1 MGLLITTKNEE
12 QIYDTD
18 LHLFI
23 KNVEVSAP
31 SLETNLSKVRGR
43 NGQINYGSTHIAKTI
58 VITAWLF
65 SKDEERQAIDRDR
78 IYDVF
83 SDEEP
88 FYITELFDSV
98 LYRFERPGE
107 TTGFQLVD
115 LERPK
120 YAYRCRYY
128 VLASAEPKVEFIG
141 RHEGGFISNVSIE
154 LQTAELPYGES
165 LPRNEIVQNGVIPYR
180 GTAKCSQ
187 LESPFTLK
195 ATAQKDGKDATFTI
209 QDRTLTYTGSYKK
222 NDVFEFN
229 GVSNLQNA
237 VNINDKTNYEYFI
250 LTKDNRNQNTV
261 ATNKPDDFLLEVVG
275 YKELYK

>member
-1 MGLLITTKNEE
+1 MGLLVTTKNNE

-23 KNVEVSAP
+23 RNVEVSAP

-43 NGQINYGSTHIAKTI
+43 NGQINYGSTHITKTI
-58 VITAWLF
+58 VITGWLF
-65 SKDEERQAIDRDR
+65 SEDEERQAIDRDR

-83 SDEEP
+83 ASEEP
-88 FYITELFDSV
+88 FYITELFDSE
-98 LYRFERPGE
+98 LYHFERPGE

-141 RHEGGFISNVSIE
+141 RHEGGFISDVSIE

-165 LPRNEIVQNGVIPYR
+165 IPRNEIVQNGVIPYR
-180 GTAKCSQ
+180 GTARCSQ

-195 ATAQKDGKDATFTI
+195 ATALKDGKDATFTI
-209 QDRTLTYTGSYKK
+209 QDRTLKYTGSYKK

-250 LTKDNRNQNTV
+250 LNKDSRNQNTV
-261 ATNKPDDFLLEVVG
+261 TTNKPDDFLLEVVG